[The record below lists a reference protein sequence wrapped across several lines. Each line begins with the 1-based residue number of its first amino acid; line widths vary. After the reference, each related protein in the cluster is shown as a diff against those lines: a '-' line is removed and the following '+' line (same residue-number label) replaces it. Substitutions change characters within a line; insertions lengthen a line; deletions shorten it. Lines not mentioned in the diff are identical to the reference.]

1 MSEAALREHLR
12 LVSQRAKTYTNE
24 KLVEFNE
31 AVVGALE
38 EMADAKADKVS
49 GATTGNIPSFDA
61 DGNLS
66 DASGIRPITSAEM
79 TTIMTSIFGGNS

>member
-12 LVSQRAKTYTNE
+12 LTSQRAKAYTDA
-24 KLVEFNE
+24 KDVEFSE
-31 AVVGALE
+31 AIIEALE

-61 DGNLS
+61 NGNLNDS
-66 DASGIRPITSAEM
+66 SGIRPITAAEL
-79 TTIMTSIFGGNS
+79 TAIITSVFGGNS